1 MKRKQAAAAALALL
15 MTVGVP
21 GAALAGP
28 SGADGGAA
36 EAREASLNDGL
47 LEYDELPELVERYNV
62 TYKNTYSQTVNQ
74 SQNLDAARQLGKDAN
89 ELMEEALDLKDDDMD
104 EATRAL
110 YESYKESAKAMRKQA
125 AELSTEELSGT
136 VERSMKML
144 KTQQTMLAQNL
155 LIQYQSAVSGK
166 ELTDKNEEL
175 AKASLDAVTAQAS
188 LGMAS
193 SEDVLKANQAW
204 IQAQS
209 AAVQLD
215 STIRNLKQNLL
226 ITCGWEGD
234 ADPEI
239 APLPAP
245 DPARVDSMNLAADTE
260 TATQANYS
268 FISLRQGAAS
278 GSVSRNAKK
287 RNVSQ
292 MRQSIA
298 VGMEGLYAKAV
309 AAKQA
314 YEGAEANFQ
323 AAALDMQAADQKNA
337 MGMMSRIAYLQ
348 AQASYLAAK
357 SERDTAQTELF
368 TAIQNYDWAL
378 KGMMVSGS

>member
-15 MTVGVP
+15 VAVGVP
-21 GAALAGP
+21 GTALAGP
-28 SGADGGAA
+28 SGADGGAS
-36 EAREASLNDGL
+36 EAREASLSDGL

-62 TYKNTYSQTVNQ
+62 TYKNTYSQTVSQ
-74 SQNLDAARQLGKDAN
+74 SQNLEAARQLGKDAN
-89 ELMEEALDLKDDDMD
+89 ELMEDALELKDDDMD
-104 EATRAL
+104 ETTRAL
-110 YESYKESAKAMRKQA
+110 YESYKESAMAMRKQA

-136 VERSMKML
+136 TERSMKTL
-144 KTQQTMLAQNL
+144 KNQQTMLAQNL
-155 LIQYQSAVSGK
+155 MIQYQSAVSGK
-166 ELTDKNEEL
+166 ELAEKNEEL
-175 AKASLDAVTAQAS
+175 AKASLDAVTAQAN

-193 SEDVLKANQAW
+193 SEDVLKASQSW

-226 ITCGWEGD
+226 ITCGWNGD
-234 ADPEI
+234 TDPEI
-239 APLPAP
+239 ASLPVP
-245 DPARVDSMNLAADTE
+245 DPARVDRMDLAADTE
-260 TATQANYS
+260 TATQTNYS
-268 FISLRQGAAS
+268 FISLRQGGAS
-278 GSVSRNAKK
+278 GSVSRNEKK

-314 YEGAEANFQ
+314 CEGAEANFQ

-337 MGMMSRIAYLQ
+337 MGMMSRLDYLQ
-348 AQASYLAAK
+348 AQVSYLTAK

-368 TAIQNYDWAL
+368 SAIQNYDWAL
-378 KGMMVSGS
+378 KGMMASGS